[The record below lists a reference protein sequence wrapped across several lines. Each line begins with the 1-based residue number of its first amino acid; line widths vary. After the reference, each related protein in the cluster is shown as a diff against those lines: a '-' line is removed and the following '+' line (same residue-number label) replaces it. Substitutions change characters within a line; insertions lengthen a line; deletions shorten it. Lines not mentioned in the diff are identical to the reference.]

1 MALKKLMIHWS
12 KGRSLMG
19 IKARA
24 KPRKANKGP
33 RVHLIRMLA
42 PELRISQA
50 VTMPAASSKNCLRV
64 MLPTRRNL

>member
-1 MALKKLMIHWS
+1 
-12 KGRSLMG
+12 MG

-33 RVHLIRMLA
+33 RVHLIRMLM